1 MNYLSALNFGTD
13 LLKKTKI
20 KSHSLDAEL
29 LLAYASKFSREK
41 LLINL
46 NKKIKEK
53 ILYNYKLNLKRRK
66 KNEPIAYILK
76 KKEFWRY
83 NFYVNKNVLIPRPET
98 EIIVEELLKKI
109 SFDSSKKLL
118 DVGTGSGC
126 IIISIIKDRPK
137 CHASA
142 IDISKKAI
150 NIAKFNAKM
159 HHLENK
165 IKFINIDIDK
175 YIHSKYDFII
185 CNPPYINN
193 IELKRLDENVRLYEP
208 HLALKAGND
217 GFDFIRK
224 LIFKS
229 KILLKKN
236 GKLVFE
242 IGEKQEEK
250 SKYLLNNNGF
260 YIDKICKDI
269 NLSPRVIISTKTF

>member
-1 MNYLSALNFGTD
+1 MNYLSALNFGTN

-29 LLAYASKFSREK
+29 LLAYVSKFSREK

-76 KKEFWRY
+76 TKEFWRY
-83 NFYVNKNVLIPRPET
+83 SFYVNKNVLIPRPET

-109 SFDSSKKLL
+109 SFESSKKLL

-137 CHASA
+137 CYASA
-142 IDISKKAI
+142 IDISKKAL

-175 YIHSKYDFII
+175 YIHNKYDFIV

-193 IELKRLDENVRLYEP
+193 IKLKRLDENVRLYEP

-236 GKLVFE
+236 GKLIFE

-260 YIDKICKDI
+260 YIDKICKDM
-269 NLSPRVIISTKTF
+269 NLNPRVIISTKTF

>member
-1 MNYLSALNFGTD
+1 MNYLSALNFGTN

-29 LLAYASKFSREK
+29 LLAYVSKFSREK

-83 NFYVNKNVLIPRPET
+83 SFYVNKNVLIPRPET

-109 SFDSSKKLL
+109 SFESSKKLL

-137 CHASA
+137 CYASA
-142 IDISKKAI
+142 IDISKKAL

-175 YIHSKYDFII
+175 YIHNKYDFIV

-193 IELKRLDENVRLYEP
+193 IKLKRLDENVRLYEP

-236 GKLVFE
+236 GKLIFE

-260 YIDKICKDI
+260 YIDKICKDM
-269 NLSPRVIISTKTF
+269 NLNPRVIISTKTF

>member
-1 MNYLSALNFGTD
+1 MNYLSALNFGTN

-29 LLAYASKFSREK
+29 LLAYVSKFSREK

-83 NFYVNKNVLIPRPET
+83 SFYVNKNVLIPRPET

-109 SFDSSKKLL
+109 SFESSKKLL

-137 CHASA
+137 CYASA

-175 YIHSKYDFII
+175 YIHNKYDFIV

-193 IELKRLDENVRLYEP
+193 IKLKRLDENVRLYEP

-236 GKLVFE
+236 GKLIFE

-260 YIDKICKDI
+260 YIDKICKDM
-269 NLSPRVIISTKTF
+269 NLNPRVIISTKTF